1 MKNLIWLI
9 TIFLELV
16 PSHMVIGQQKSVG
29 KENSYAIATYECAG
43 IYWKTSEDGSCK
55 IRYREPKNELWKE
68 GLDLVYDSRDSEY
81 RGSIINLSPNTVY
94 EIELSASNS
103 KTNLIITTRND
114 NFPIGKRTVLPDGES
129 DKAIVITESGTPEA
143 YHLVT
148 VPEMSKSIINLGNAS
163 EYGIEINAD
172 FVIVRGVEIRNAAIH
187 GIIIRSNRHDI
198 VIEQCHITF
207 WGRIGGTHS
216 YGITEGGS
224 DSGIFAENGTRNI
237 TVQRN
242 LIEYPRGAS
251 NDWETG
257 HPDGP
262 QGITFNQSNGGNV
275 IRFNNIETTEDH
287 GFNDGIGGYS
297 NFSFVGNM
305 NRDSDIHGNIISGV
319 WDDAIECEGANMN
332 VRIWGNYMNLFFNG
346 IATACTSR
354 GPIYIFRNVL
364 GESRTGHWNS
374 NGGVVIKIGDEVQ
387 FKGGRRFIFHN
398 TALQP
403 KGVYSPLGG
412 GRTSNIVTRNNI
424 FDAQGRM
431 PSDAPNETASDYDYD
446 YCPGGL
452 QDGSIQEKHG
462 IKFRTTP
469 SGARLYIPSYNLEF
483 YLRSTINTIKWGAF
497 MYEFGDKQVRITDP
511 VVQMKNPLRDSG
523 TILHGFNDDFKGTAP
538 DLGAFEF
545 GNPPILFG
553 RRAYLNHDEGWTPWD
568 KF

>member
-1 MKNLIWLI
+1 MKNLICLI
-9 TIFLELV
+9 TFFLELV
-16 PSHMVIGQQKSVG
+16 SFQIVNGQQQSNG
-29 KENSYAIATYECAG
+29 KGNPYAVATYECAG
-43 IYWKTSEDGSCK
+43 IYWKTPDDGACR
-55 IRYREPKNELWKE
+55 IRYKDAKNGSWKE
-68 GLDLVYDSRDSEY
+68 ALDLVYDSRDNEY
-81 RGSIINLSPNTVY
+81 RGSIINLTPGTDY
-94 EIELSASNS
+94 DLELSSANS
-103 KTNLIITTRND
+103 KANLKIKTRND
-114 NFPIGKRTVLPDGES
+114 NFPIGKRTILPEGES
-129 DKAIVITESGTPEA
+129 DKSIVITESGTPEA
-143 YHLVT
+143 YHLIT
-148 VPEMSKSIINLGNAS
+148 IPDNSKSTLNMGNAS
-163 EYGIEINAD
+163 DYGIEINAD
-172 FVIVRGVEIRNAAIH
+172 YVIVRGVEIRNAAIH
-187 GIIIRSNRHDI
+187 GVIIRSNRHDI

-224 DSGIFAENGTRNI
+224 DSGIFAEDGTQNI

-262 QGITFNQSNGGNV
+262 QGITFNQSKGGNV

-297 NFSFVGNM
+297 NFSFTGNM

-354 GPIYIFRNVL
+354 GPIYIYRNVM
-364 GESRTGHWNS
+364 GQSRTGHWNT
-374 NGGVVIKIGDEVQ
+374 NGGVNVKIGDEGEY
-387 FKGGRRFIFHN
+387 KGGRRFIFHN

-403 KGVYSPLGG
+403 KGVYSPMGG

-431 PSDAPNETASDYDYD
+431 PSDTPGETASDYDYD
-446 YCPGGL
+446 YCPGGI

-462 IKFRTTP
+462 IRIRTTP
-469 SGARLYIPSYNLEF
+469 SGTRLYMPSYNLEF
-483 YLRSTINTIKWGAF
+483 YPRSTINTIKFGAF
-497 MYEFGDKQVRITDP
+497 IYNFGDKKVRITDP
-511 VVQMKNPLRDSG
+511 VVQIKNPLRDTG
-523 TILHGFNDDFKGTAP
+523 AILPGFNDDFKGTAP

-545 GNPPILFG
+545 GNPPLQFG
-553 RRAYLNHDEGWTPWD
+553 RRAYLNYDDGWAPWD